1 MQEELKNETANNTN
15 QVSVENLFLAGQSSY
30 EEAQRQSAEE
40 NKSFSKTEFF
50 RMEKL
55 GTYNLRM
62 LPIAPNQDGTLDR
75 KSYEYP
81 CRSLLV
87 ELTNP
92 KSKEGKPHY
101 VSLPR
106 ATDAAYSVDLIDTYR
121 KEAVD
126 EALSRG
132 NEKMADKIGGGS
144 FGGGMKYTYSHAI
157 YILDL
162 DERAKGVQLLH
173 LSHSQFMALEEKRFT
188 LWQKLLQKNPNAA
201 CPVSS
206 VQGGYPVV
214 VRKKKN
220 NSKTEYDISIETLD
234 GPEVV
239 TIEELTALMTAPR
252 IPEII
257 NRYSRYHYEA
267 TIEYLRQCDERFDM
281 NILDTEVM
289 QEAIKQLGSELS
301 PEDKSSFSFDKRTKD
316 SKDNAAELTLDDLC
330 TRFEELEAAGKGDK
344 TEEGQELR
352 VMLRSFIE
360 QEKLSVRM
368 TRHTTNSDLIDM
380 IEAAYSDKPKDEPE
394 SEDSTEVVDEETGE
408 ITQHS
413 RR

>member
-214 VRKKKN
+214 IKKKKN

-281 NILDTEVM
+281 NILDT
-289 QEAIKQLGSELS
+289 AIMKDAIEKLASELS

-360 QEKLSVRM
+360 QERLSVRM

-380 IEAAYSDKPKDEPE
+380 IEDAYSDKPKDEPE
-394 SEDSTEVVDEETGE
+394 SDDSAEVVDEETGE
-408 ITQHS
+408 ITQ
-413 RR
+413 RRRR

>member
-1 MQEELKNETANNTN
+1 MQEELKNETVTNTTP
-15 QVSVENLFLAGQSSY
+15 VSVENLFLAGQSSY

-106 ATDAAYSVDLIDTYR
+106 ATDADFTVDLIDTYR

-144 FGGGMKYTYSHAI
+144 FGGGLKYTYSHAI

-162 DERAKGVQLLH
+162 DERAKGIQLLH

-188 LWQKLLQKNPNAA
+188 LWQKLLQKNPSAA

-214 VRKKKN
+214 IKKKKN

-239 TIEELTALMTAPR
+239 AIEELTALMATPR

-267 TIEYLRQCDERFDM
+267 TIEYLRQCDERFEM

-301 PEDKSSFSFDKRTKD
+301 PEDKAVS
-316 SKDNAAELTLDDLC
+316 
-330 TRFEELEAAGKGDK
+330 
-344 TEEGQELR
+344 
-352 VMLRSFIE
+352 
-360 QEKLSVRM
+360 LSTSAPR
-368 TRHTTNSDLIDM
+368 IQ
-380 IEAAYSDKPKDEPE
+380 
-394 SEDSTEVVDEETGE
+394 G
-408 ITQHS
+408 
-413 RR
+413 

>member
-62 LPIAPNQDGTLDR
+62 LPIAPSQDGTLDR

-214 VRKKKN
+214 IKKKKN

-281 NILDTEVM
+281 NILDT
-289 QEAIKQLGSELS
+289 AIMKDAIEKLASELS

-360 QEKLSVRM
+360 QERLTVRM
-368 TRHTTNSDLIDM
+368 TRHTTNSNLIDM
-380 IEAAYSDKPKDEPE
+380 IEAAYSDTPKDEPE
-394 SEDSTEVVDEETGE
+394 PEDEQVDEETGE
-408 ITQHS
+408 ITQ
-413 RR
+413 RRRR